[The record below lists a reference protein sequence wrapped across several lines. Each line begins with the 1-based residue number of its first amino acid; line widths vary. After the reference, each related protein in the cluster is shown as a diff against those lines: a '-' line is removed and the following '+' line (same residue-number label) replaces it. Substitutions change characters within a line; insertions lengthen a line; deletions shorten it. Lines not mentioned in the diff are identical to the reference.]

1 MTKEDIMLIILA
13 STSQYR
19 RQLLQNI
26 GLNIE
31 CMGSNVDEKP
41 ILGNNPIETSQLRAQ
56 AKAYSVIQTYFETNK
71 DETSVFVIG
80 ADQVVYIDNELFG
93 KPKSNEEW
101 KRRLHKFSGRSH
113 QLTTS
118 VSIWGYGF
126 TEQQKPTELSLF
138 SEHTKIYFRELLESE
153 IDNYVEIGEAK
164 KCAGGYMI
172 EGVGASLID
181 RIEGDYQNVI
191 GLPIFRLLKELRELG
206 VHVLLQE

>member
-1 MTKEDIMLIILA
+1 MRIILA

-31 CMGSNVDEKP
+31 CIGSNVDEKP
-41 ILGNNPIETSQLRAQ
+41 IVGDNPIETSQLRAQ
-56 AKAYSVIQTYFETNK
+56 AKAYSVIQMYFETNK
-71 DETSVFVIG
+71 DKNPVVVIG
-80 ADQVVYIDNELFG
+80 ADQVVYIEKEIFG

-101 KRRLHKFSGRSH
+101 KHRLHRFSGRSH

-118 VSIWGYGF
+118 VSIWGYGLKGQ
-126 TEQQKPTELSLF
+126 EQPVEFSLF
-138 SEHTKIYFRELLESE
+138 SEHTKMFFRELQESE
-153 IDNYVEIGEAK
+153 INDYVDIGEAK

-181 RIEGDYQNVI
+181 KIEGDYQNVI
-191 GLPIFRLLKELRELG
+191 GLPIFRLLKELRELD
-206 VHVLLQE
+206 VHVLQQV

>member
-1 MTKEDIMLIILA
+1 MLIILA

-31 CMGSNVDEKP
+31 YMGSNVDEKT
-41 ILGNNPIETSQLRAQ
+41 ILGENPIETSKLRAQ
-56 AKAYSVIQTYFETNK
+56 AKAFSVIQTYFERNK
-71 DETSVFVIG
+71 DEKSVVVIG

-93 KPKSNEEW
+93 KPKDNQEW

-118 VSIWGYGF
+118 VSIWGYGCKDR
-126 TEQQKPTELSLF
+126 QQPTEFSLF
-138 SEHTKIYFRELLESE
+138 SEHTKIFFRELLDAE
-153 IDNYVEIGEAK
+153 IDNYVDIGEAK
-164 KCAGGYMI
+164 QCAGGYMI
-172 EGVGASLID
+172 ESVGASLID

-206 VHVLLQE
+206 VHVLQQT

>member
-1 MTKEDIMLIILA
+1 MFIILA

-31 CMGSNVDEKP
+31 CIGSKVDEKP
-41 ILGNNPIETSQLRAQ
+41 ILGKNPIETSRLRAQ
-56 AKAYSVIQTYFETNK
+56 AKAYSVIQTYFETKK
-71 DETSVFVIG
+71 DEKSVVVIG
-80 ADQVVYIDNELFG
+80 ADQVVYIDNELLEN
-93 KPKSNEEW
+93 PKAMKSGNVAYKFFW
-101 KRRLHKFSGRSH
+101 KIASTDDIRLN
-113 QLTTS
+113 L
-118 VSIWGYGF
+118 GYGF
-126 TEQQKPTELSLF
+126 TEEQKPTELSLF

-153 IDNYVEIGEAK
+153 IDNYVDIGEAK

>member
-1 MTKEDIMLIILA
+1 MQIILA

-31 CMGSNVDEKP
+31 CVGSKVDEKT
-41 ILGNNPIETSQLRAQ
+41 ILGKNPTETSQLRAQ
-56 AKAYSVIQTYFETNK
+56 AKAYSVIQAYFETTN
-71 DETSVFVIG
+71 DNEPVIVIG
-80 ADQVVYIDNELFG
+80 ADQVVYIDKEIFG
-93 KPKSNEEW
+93 KPKSNDEW

-118 VSIWGYGF
+118 VSLWEYGLGGE
-126 TEQQKPTELSLF
+126 EQPTEFSLF
-138 SEHTKIYFRELLESE
+138 SEHTKIFFRELQESE
-153 IDNYVEIGEAK
+153 INNYVDIGEAK

-191 GLPIFRLLKELRELG
+191 GLPVFQLLKELRKLD
-206 VHVLLQE
+206 VHVLRQV

>member
-1 MTKEDIMLIILA
+1 MQIILA

-31 CMGSNVDEKP
+31 CVGSKVDEKP
-41 ILGNNPIETSQLRAQ
+41 ILGENPIETSQLRAQ
-56 AKAYSVIQTYFETNK
+56 AKARSVMQTYFETTK
-71 DETSVFVIG
+71 DKNSVIVIG
-80 ADQVVYIDNELFG
+80 ADQVVYVDNEIFG

-101 KRRLHKFSGRSH
+101 KCRLRKFSGISH

-118 VSIWGYGF
+118 VSLWGYGF
-126 TEQQKPTELSLF
+126 GGYEKPEELSLF
-138 SEHTKIYFRELLESE
+138 SEHTKIFFRDIKESE
-153 IDNYVEIGEAK
+153 INNYVDIGEAK

-172 EGVGASLID
+172 EGIGASLID

-191 GLPIFRLLKELRELG
+191 GLPVFRLLKELRKLD
-206 VHVLLQE
+206 VHVLRHV